1 MGVSPRFFGMSHLVT
16 FLILLSAIVVQFHN
30 IEVAGCP
37 DQPMNKKSGMDQDH
51 EQDQEQEQDQNQD
64 QDHEQDHEQDH
75 DQDQDQEKNVYK
87 HVLRLSP
94 CWSVGITPGSVV
106 LSPWYLSPRGK
117 THCCC
122 AYTKHCAPPKKVRK
136 CGWTTSPCYL
146 ACALLS
152 MLKWQTQEQCHHQQ
166 LLNHDSM
173 IG

>member
-37 DQPMNKKSGMDQDH
+37 GQPMNKKSGMDQDH
-51 EQDQEQEQDQNQD
+51 E
-64 QDHEQDHEQDH
+64 
-75 DQDQDQEKNVYK
+75 QDQDQEKNVYK

-122 AYTKHCAPPKKVRK
+122 AYTKHCAPPKK
-136 CGWTTSPCYL
+136 
-146 ACALLS
+146 
-152 MLKWQTQEQCHHQQ
+152 
-166 LLNHDSM
+166 
-173 IG
+173 